1 MARTPEINQ
10 DHIRK
15 AIKYRPRRSY
25 IVRDTMFLKVVS
37 DEVVNV
43 QSYEAVIAQ
52 LQVNGN
58 EVVGATIY
66 EAVLR
71 PPGATSSRSIIS
83 LRTTTSRRTS
93 SRLARDRSEDFLP
106 HPGRW

>member
-52 LQVNGN
+52 LQVKGN

-66 EAVLR
+66 D
-71 PPGATSSRSIIS
+71 GWYSRSQ
-83 LRTTTSRRTS
+83 TTRSHLKSVHNFVEDNDIPTHIVQ
-93 SRLARDRSEDFLP
+93 ARS
-106 HPGRW
+106 

>member
-15 AIKYRPRRSY
+15 AIKYRQRRSY
-25 IVRDTMFLKVVS
+25 IVRDAMFLKVVS

-66 EAVLR
+66 D
-71 PPGATSSRSIIS
+71 GWYSRSQ
-83 LRTTTSRRTS
+83 TTRRHLKSVHNFVEDNDIPTHIVQ
-93 SRLARDRSEDFLP
+93 ARS
-106 HPGRW
+106 

>member
-25 IVRDTMFLKVVS
+25 IVRDAMFLKVVS

-58 EVVGATIY
+58 EVVGA
-66 EAVLR
+66 AAL
-71 PPGATSSRSIIS
+71 ATAGGVILVARN
-83 LRTTTSRRTS
+83 RRRT
-93 SRLARDRSEDFLP
+93 D
-106 HPGRW
+106 

>member
-10 DHIRK
+10 AHIRK

-25 IVRDTMFLKVVS
+25 IVRDTMFLK
-37 DEVVNV
+37 VVNV

-66 EAVLR
+66 D
-71 PPGATSSRSIIS
+71 GWYSRSQ
-83 LRTTTSRRTS
+83 TTRRHLKSVHNFVEDNDIPTHIVQ
-93 SRLARDRSEDFLP
+93 ARS
-106 HPGRW
+106 